1 MLPQLD
7 WSHLQSFVAVAE
19 HGSLSAAARATGG
32 SQPTLSRHIALLE
45 TALGARLFDRTKAG
59 VSLTEKG
66 GDVLAHAKAMAD
78 AAGRLSVLQGG
89 QGEPMDGTVR
99 ITASQV
105 VATHLLPD
113 ILTTIHTTY
122 PTVVIEVVA
131 SDDTNNLLRREADI
145 ALRMYRPTQGDVISQ
160 LVGYLEVAAYAAPSY
175 LARNGPLNEAAD
187 ILTHDVIGYDRSTLI
202 IDGLKAFGITVGRD
216 FFKFRSD
223 DQVVCWQMVRAGYG
237 IGFNQ
242 KIIGD
247 ADDKVCRL
255 FDGGAV
261 ASMPLWL
268 TAHPELRTT
277 PRVRRIYDA
286 LRESLSKIV
295 SPA

>member
-1 MLPQLD
+1 M
-7 WSHLQSFVAVAE
+7 
-19 HGSLSAAARATGG
+19 
-32 SQPTLSRHIALLE
+32 
-45 TALGARLFDRTKAG
+45 
-59 VSLTEKG
+59 
-66 GDVLAHAKAMAD
+66 LAHAKAMAD

>member
-45 TALGARLFDRTKAG
+45 TALGARLFDRTRAG